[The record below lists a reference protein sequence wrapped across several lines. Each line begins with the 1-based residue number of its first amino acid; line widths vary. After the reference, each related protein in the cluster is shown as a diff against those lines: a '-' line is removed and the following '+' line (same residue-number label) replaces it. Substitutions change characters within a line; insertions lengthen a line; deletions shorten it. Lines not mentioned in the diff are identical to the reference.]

1 MKNYSDLSL
10 ESYLRELSSDAPVP
24 GGGSVSAYAGALG
37 MALTQMVARIALK
50 RKPKASLTEEQKFQ
64 EEANKQRM
72 AEIVESLE
80 KTKADALE
88 VVSLD
93 PQVYDD
99 VMACYKEG
107 ATPEKLEDALQNA
120 FRLQADLAL
129 ILVMAREWNAHMKTL
144 VKGAV
149 ANDLIVSD
157 GLLSAA
163 FEGAYHTAHI
173 NVVYMKNNERRSV
186 PRKPWRSSGSGLK
199 RKKPD
204 PIFVSFPRR
213 RESSQNKTLAGI

>member
-1 MKNYSDLSL
+1 MRNYTDLSL
-10 ESYLRELSSDAPVP
+10 KSYLEELASDAPVP

-37 MALTQMVARIALK
+37 MGLTQMVARIALK
-50 RKPKASLTEEQKFQ
+50 RKPKTGLTEEQKFQ
-64 EEANKQRM
+64 DDANRQRM
-72 AEIVESLE
+72 REVIDSLE
-80 KTKADALE
+80 KTKADALQ

-93 PQVYDD
+93 PQVYDE

-107 ATPEKLEDALQNA
+107 AAPEKIEDALQNA

-157 GLLSAA
+157 GLLAAA

-173 NVVYMKNNERRSV
+173 NVVYMKNQERKERAEKALAEL
-186 PRKPWRSSGSGLK
+186 RGRFTKGS
-199 RKKPD
+199 
-204 PIFVSFPRR
+204 
-213 RESSQNKTLAGI
+213 

>member
-1 MKNYSDLSL
+1 VWGILLPLKDIMKKYTDLSL
-10 ESYLRELSSDAPVP
+10 AEYIEKLASDAPVP

-50 RKPKASLTEEQKFQ
+50 RKPKADLTQEQKFQ
-64 EEANKQRM
+64 NEANRQRM
-72 AEIVESLE
+72 QEIVDSLE
-80 KTKADALE
+80 KTRSDALE

-93 PQVYDD
+93 PKVYDE

-107 ATPEKLEDALQNA
+107 ANPEKLEDALQNA

-129 ILVMAREWNAHMKTL
+129 ILVMAKEWNEHMKTL
-144 VKGAV
+144 VKGSV

-163 FEGAYHTAHI
+163 FEGAFHTAHI
-173 NVVYMKNNERRSV
+173 NVVYMKNQERKERAEKALAELRS
-186 PRKPWRSSGSGLK
+186 RFTKG
-199 RKKPD
+199 
-204 PIFVSFPRR
+204 
-213 RESSQNKTLAGI
+213 A

>member
-129 ILVMAREWNAHMKTL
+129 ILVMALEWNAHMKTL

-173 NVVYMKNNERRSV
+173 NVVYMKNNERKERAEKALAEL
-186 PRKPWRSSGSGLK
+186 RKRFEAEK
-199 RKKPD
+199 
-204 PIFVSFPRR
+204 
-213 RESSQNKTLAGI
+213 A

>member
-1 MKNYSDLSL
+1 MKKYT
-10 ESYLRELSSDAPVP
+10 ELTLQDYIEKLASDAPVP

-50 RKPKASLTEEQKFQ
+50 RKPKADLTPEQKFQ
-64 EEANKQRM
+64 DEANRKRM
-72 AEIVESLE
+72 QEIVDSLE
-80 KTKADALE
+80 KTRADALQ

-93 PQVYDD
+93 PKVYDE
-99 VMACYKEG
+99 VMACYKENAG
-107 ATPEKLEDALQNA
+107 PEKLEDALQNA

-129 ILVMAREWNAHMKTL
+129 ILIMAKEWNEHMKTL
-144 VKGAV
+144 VKGSV

-173 NVVYMKNNERRSV
+173 NVVYMKNQERKERAEKALGEL
-186 PRKPWRSSGSGLK
+186 RHRFEKGS
-199 RKKPD
+199 
-204 PIFVSFPRR
+204 
-213 RESSQNKTLAGI
+213 

>member
-1 MKNYSDLSL
+1 MKNYIGLSL
-10 ESYLRELSSDAPVP
+10 QDYVEKLASDAPVP
-24 GGGSVSAYAGALG
+24 GGGSVSAYTGALG

-50 RKPKASLTEEQKFQ
+50 RKPKADLPQEQKFQ
-64 EEANKQRM
+64 DEANRQRM
-72 AEIVESLE
+72 QEIVNSLE
-80 KTKADALE
+80 KTRTDALQ

-93 PQVYDD
+93 PKVYDE

-107 ATPEKLEDALQNA
+107 AGPEKLEDALQNA

-129 ILVMAREWNAHMKTL
+129 ILVMAKEWNAHMKTL

-157 GLLSAA
+157 NLLSAA

-173 NVVYMKNNERRSV
+173 NVVYMKNIERKERAGKALAEL
-186 PRKPWRSSGSGLK
+186 RGRFTKGS
-199 RKKPD
+199 
-204 PIFVSFPRR
+204 
-213 RESSQNKTLAGI
+213 

>member
-1 MKNYSDLSL
+1 MEKYTDLSL
-10 ESYLRELSSDAPVP
+10 ETYLEKLASDSPVP

-50 RKPKASLTEEQKFQ
+50 RKPKADLAPEQKFQ
-64 EEANKQRM
+64 DEANRQRM
-72 AEIVESLE
+72 REIVDSLE
-80 KTKADALE
+80 KTRSDALQ

-93 PQVYDD
+93 PKVYDE

-107 ATPEKLEDALQNA
+107 AEPGKLEDALQNA

-129 ILVMAREWNAHMKTL
+129 ILVMAKEWNEHMKTL

-149 ANDLIVSD
+149 ANDLIVSN

-173 NVVYMKNNERRSV
+173 NVVYMKNKERKERSE
-186 PRKPWRSSGSGLK
+186 KA
-199 RKKPD
+199 
-204 PIFVSFPRR
+204 
-213 RESSQNKTLAGI
+213 LAELRGRFAKGA

>member
-1 MKNYSDLSL
+1 MKKYADLSL
-10 ESYLRELSSDAPVP
+10 ETYLEKLASDSPVP

-37 MALTQMVARIALK
+37 MGLTQMVARIALK
-50 RKPKASLTEEQKFQ
+50 RKPKADLSAEQKSQ
-64 EEANKQRM
+64 DDANRQRM
-72 AEIVESLE
+72 KEIVDSLE
-80 KTKADALE
+80 KTRADAMQ
-88 VVSLD
+88 VVDLD
-93 PQVYDD
+93 TKVYDE

-107 ATPEKLEDALQNA
+107 ASPEKLEDALQNA

-157 GLLSAA
+157 GLLAAA

-173 NVVYMKNNERRSV
+173 NVVYMKNPERKERSE
-186 PRKPWRSSGSGLK
+186 KALAELRSRFEKG
-199 RKKPD
+199 
-204 PIFVSFPRR
+204 
-213 RESSQNKTLAGI
+213 N

>member
-1 MKNYSDLSL
+1 MKKYTDLSL
-10 ESYLRELSSDAPVP
+10 ETYLEKLSSDAPVP
-24 GGGSVSAYAGALG
+24 GGGSVSAYVGSLG

-50 RKPKASLTEEQKFQ
+50 RKPKADLTEEQKFQ
-64 EEANKQRM
+64 DEANRKRM
-72 AEIVESLE
+72 EEIIESLE
-80 KTKADALE
+80 KTKAQAMQ

-93 PQVYDD
+93 PKVYDE

-107 ATPEKLEDALQNA
+107 AKPEKIEEALQNA

-129 ILVMAREWNAHMKTL
+129 IIVMAKEWNAHLKGM

-157 GLLSAA
+157 QLLAAA

-173 NVVYMKNNERRSV
+173 NVVYLKDAA
-186 PRKPWRSSGSGLK
+186 RKEHAEQALAELK
-199 RKKPD
+199 KR
-204 PIFVSFPRR
+204 F
-213 RESSQNKTLAGI
+213 EQGGE